1 MNIALLLKPKALVA
15 FVYND
20 YTVRQTI
27 EKLEHYHYSA
37 IPMIDR
43 EGKYVGSISEGD
55 LLWYIKDQEQFSLDD
70 MEEVS
75 VTEVV
80 RYRNYQP
87 IRINAKVEDLLSIVI
102 QQNFVPVIDDRDMF
116 IGIVTRQDVM
126 THLIKK

>member
-55 LLWYIKDQEQFSLDD
+55 LLWYIKDQKQFSLED

>member
-20 YTVRQTI
+20 YTVRQTL
-27 EKLEHYHYSA
+27 EKLEYYHYSA

-55 LLWYIKDQEQFSLDD
+55 LLWYIKDQEQFSLED

>member
-55 LLWYIKDQEQFSLDD
+55 LLWYIKDQEQFSLED